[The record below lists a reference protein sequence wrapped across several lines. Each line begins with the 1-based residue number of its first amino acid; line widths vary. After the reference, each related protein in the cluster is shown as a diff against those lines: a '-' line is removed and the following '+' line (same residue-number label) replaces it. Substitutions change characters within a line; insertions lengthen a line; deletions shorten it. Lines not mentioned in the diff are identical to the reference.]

1 MQALTD
7 RRKPAQT
14 PALAG
19 HIAGCAECQALRRS
33 VLDRL
38 LPGAGTPA
46 DTCAACEAD
55 LAAYI
60 DALLDQGSAAAAR
73 AYPHV
78 WWHLWA
84 CEDCADLFTQTA
96 ALAAAERS
104 GALPPLPAA
113 RAAAAP
119 ARRVLGRL
127 FVSSQVIEHF
137 FQSRATLG
145 VAYGSETPII
155 LDESEDDE
163 HSFQLS
169 VRRQQDGGWQVLV
182 SVIPPVAGVAVVTI
196 GETTLQAPFGPLG
209 LAQIDGVPAGL
220 LSDGSRSIS
229 ISIEAI

>member
-1 MQALTD
+1 MQALTN

-38 LPGAGTPA
+38 LPGVGAPA
-46 DTCAACEAD
+46 DTCAAGEAD
-55 LAAYI
+55 LAIYI
-60 DALLDQGSAAAAR
+60 DTLLDQGSGAAAR

-84 CEDCADLFTQTA
+84 CADCADLFTQTA

-113 RAAAAP
+113 S

-163 HSFQLS
+163 RSFQLS

-196 GETTLQAPFGPLG
+196 GETTFQAPFGPLG
-209 LAQIDGVPAGL
+209 LAEVDGVPAGL
-220 LSDGSRSIS
+220 LSDGSRSIA
-229 ISIEAI
+229 ISIKAV